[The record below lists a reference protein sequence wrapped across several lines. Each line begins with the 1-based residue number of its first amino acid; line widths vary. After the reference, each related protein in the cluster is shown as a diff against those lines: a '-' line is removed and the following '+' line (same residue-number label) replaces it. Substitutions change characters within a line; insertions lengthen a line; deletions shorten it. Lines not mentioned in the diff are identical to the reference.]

1 MKKMKENNHYVKMF
15 TLETIT
21 LLLLDEVNKEQA
33 LQGVLFMVGP
43 DN

>member
-1 MKKMKENNHYVKMF
+1 MKENNHYVKMF

-21 LLLLDEVNKEQA
+21 LLLLDEVSKEQA